1 MDKGYIAP
9 KPALR
14 KLRAANG
21 LGQVYIY
28 GATGYGKTELVKQYL
43 SKRRYRYISS
53 AEDAAGLLDVAA
65 QGGRKGKG
73 AETRTVVV
81 VDDLHLLK
89 DQEGRRAVLSLI
101 KREDVWPILICR
113 SPIPAWLMPPYVGGG
128 FLVITEDDLRLGEKE
143 AAAYMESQGL
153 SITKEELAFVVQRS
167 RGTPISCAMPP
178 LRCWKACAPA
188 RRWRKKSWRLLP
200 HTWKAM

>member
-9 KPALR
+9 EPALR

-21 LGQVYIY
+21 LGQTVYIY

-65 QGGRKGKG
+65 QGDRKGKG
-73 AETRTVVV
+73 AETRTVVA

-101 KREDVWPILICR
+101 KREDVWLILICR

-128 FLVITEDDLRLGEKE
+128 GSSSSRRMTCGLGKKRLPPTWSHRGLV
-143 AAAYMESQGL
+143 SQ
-153 SITKEELAFVVQRS
+153 
-167 RGTPISCAMPP
+167 
-178 LRCWKACAPA
+178 
-188 RRWRKKSWRLLP
+188 RKNWHL
-200 HTWKAM
+200 